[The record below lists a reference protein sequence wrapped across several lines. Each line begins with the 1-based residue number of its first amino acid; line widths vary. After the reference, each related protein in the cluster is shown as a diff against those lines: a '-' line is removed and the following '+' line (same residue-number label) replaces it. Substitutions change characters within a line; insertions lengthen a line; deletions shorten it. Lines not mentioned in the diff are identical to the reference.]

1 MQEEAGRFYPQLLAA
16 WKRSISGDKFP
27 SGNDCVREI
36 GIAAAYASAIG
47 IPSIVFFQRSINHD
61 NPSARLHNH
70 QPAPDYPKPKGPPP
84 QQNLHNHYVDYPLPN
99 LRTL

>member
-1 MQEEAGRFYPQLLAA
+1 MQEEADRFYPQLLAA

-36 GIAAAYASAIG
+36 GIAAAYVSAIG
-47 IPSIVFFQRSINHD
+47 IPSIVFFHRSINRD

-70 QPAPDYPKPKGPPP
+70 QRRIMENPRGHHLNKVFIIAK
-84 QQNLHNHYVDYPLPN
+84 
-99 LRTL
+99 